1 MTTDPTR
8 KREIVLIQLAKA
20 FFAKRDGLTDD
31 DYRAGLMMVTGK
43 ASSAALNADE
53 RDKLLKH
60 YKAKGFVV
68 KPKTSTAGKPARN
81 ASFIREPQ
89 VKKLLAMWYAL
100 ADAGAVTT
108 PANHSAASDAVQA
121 WAKDQLSTHR
131 LGPMDALRFA
141 TGEQLNHL
149 VEAMKL
155 WGQRVHAKVY

>member
-1 MTTDPTR
+1 MTIDHTR
-8 KREIVLIQLAKA
+8 KREIVLIQLAKT

-31 DYRAGLMMVTGK
+31 DYRAGLMAVTGK
-43 ASSAALNADE
+43 ASSAALTADE
-53 RDKLLKH
+53 RDRLLKH

-68 KPKTSTAGKPARN
+68 KPKTDKPAK
-81 ASFIREPQ
+81 AAYIREPQ

-100 ADAGAVTT
+100 ADVGAVTK
-108 PANHSAASDAVQA
+108 PATHSACSDAVQA
-121 WAKDQLSTHR
+121 WAKEQLATHR

-155 WGQRVHAKVY
+155 WGQRVNAKVY

>member
-1 MTTDPTR
+1 MTTDQTR
-8 KREIVLIQLAKA
+8 KREIVLIQLAKT
-20 FFAKRDGLTDD
+20 FFAKRDGLTDE

-43 ASSAALNADE
+43 VSSAALNADE

-68 KPKTSTAGKPARN
+68 KPKTDKPARS

-100 ADAGAVTT
+100 ADVGAVTK
-108 PANHSAASDAVQA
+108 PATHAACSDAVQA
-121 WAKDQLSTHR
+121 WAKDQLATHR

-155 WGQRVHAKVY
+155 WGQRVKANVF

>member
-1 MTTDPTR
+1 MTTDANR
-8 KREIVLIQLAKA
+8 KREIVLIQLGKS
-20 FFAKRDGLTDD
+20 FFAKRDGLTDA
-31 DYRAGLMMVTGK
+31 DYRAGLMAVTGK
-43 ASSAALNADE
+43 ASSAALTADE
-53 RDKLLKH
+53 RDRLLKH

-68 KPKTSTAGKPARN
+68 KPKAATAGKPARS

-100 ADAGAVTT
+100 ADAGAVTK
-108 PANHSAASDAVQA
+108 PATHAACSDAVQV
-121 WAKDQLSTHR
+121 WAKAQLATHR

-155 WGQRVHAKVY
+155 WGHRVHAKVY